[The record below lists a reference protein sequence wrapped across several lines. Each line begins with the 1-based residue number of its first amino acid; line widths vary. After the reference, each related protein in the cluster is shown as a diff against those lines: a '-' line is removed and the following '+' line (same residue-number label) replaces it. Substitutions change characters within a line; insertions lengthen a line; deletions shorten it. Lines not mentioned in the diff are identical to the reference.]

1 MSITSCVFV
10 WRSFS
15 RLSAALFLITYVL
28 TCLSVCSNPYDNKQ
42 QAKMKL
48 QSHVL
53 NYNRQKYK
61 TIEIFTFNTL
71 PVIRDYLEVIT
82 SSPPKKASFSH
93 FDPYYVLKLLRLER
107 DPNSRKLFTWLIKLI
122 KRTSWYSYVFQS
134 EIVLDLILQRFA

>member
-61 TIEIFTFNTL
+61 TIEI
-71 PVIRDYLEVIT
+71 YLEVIT
-82 SSPPKKASFSH
+82 SSPPKKASCSH
-93 FDPYYVLKLLRLER
+93 FNSYYVSKLLRLER

>member
-71 PVIRDYLEVIT
+71 PIIRDYLEVIT
-82 SSPPKKASFSH
+82 SSPPKKASCSH
-93 FDPYYVLKLLRLER
+93 FNSYYVSKLLRLER